1 MPRFRIGIDLGTTNC
16 AIASVAEGGVAD
28 GSVVLSIPQ
37 AETAHSQG
45 IASTL
50 PSCLYLPPGE
60 SGRDA
65 WIAGRWARTRAAE
78 VPGRVVRSAKSW
90 LGHHAVDRHAKFLP
104 LGSPDLA
111 PSELLSPVEAQAALL
126 RTLAATWNVAHPAA
140 PLAEQEVAVT
150 VPASFDPV
158 AQQLT
163 LEAAQLAGFPADTLL
178 LEEPQAA
185 FYAWLEA
192 QAATGE
198 NEAPRPLPGLIVGKP
213 AHVLVVDLGG
223 GTTDFSLFS
232 VEQRPGND
240 LPLLRRLAVSEHLLL
255 GGDNLDLTLAHHVET
270 QLGRGTE
277 LPPTAFAQLLARCR
291 EIKEE
296 ALNGAEGEVG
306 PSNERSW
313 PIAVARPGA
322 SLLTGT
328 LRTEIGSREI
338 GRLLIEGFFPRVG
351 AAERA
356 LRAGGGLREM
366 GLPYARDPAITRHLA
381 EFLRDRPKIDYL
393 LCNGGL
399 TKARRVRER
408 LLQNLTDWQG
418 GRSPE
423 LLENTEPDLA
433 VARGAARFLHLRA
446 RGDSAR
452 IEAGAAHAYYV
463 GVGDTN
469 LLCVLPLGTRPE
481 QPTIAENP
489 GLRALIGQ
497 PAAFPLFWHSRR
509 PGDVAGAIVS
519 TEGDDGFAELPS
531 IETRLAPPK
540 GERIPKDPRV
550 AVRLRTTLRATG
562 LLRVELLC
570 AEPELAW
577 KTPWP
582 LEFALRNHP
591 PAVAHPKPSPSSA
604 GTPAPAEPSLPAP
617 TLPLVPA
624 AAAAMVK
631 RFKQGTVG
639 KDRLTA
645 NAVFTAGER
654 ILGAPRPSWNAS
666 LVRALF
672 DVWSEATTRR
682 PQTTEH
688 EEAWYQVTGFLL
700 RPGRGSPR
708 DPDRLESIWPVL
720 ADVSPKIR
728 PAVKVQRWICARRLA
743 AGLRPEQ
750 AAAIWEQA
758 AADWAGGSAPTAEI
772 ALLAGALE
780 NLPVGL
786 RGDLASRIA
795 GSVLA
800 QPQDGALWKS
810 LGRLLSRVLFHAG
823 TDQVVSPDVVTRIW
837 DQLKEAVVPES
848 ARPDATHAWLRAAR
862 RTGLRPLDVGSGCRN
877 GIDALLRRWGV
888 PDTRRNPLHEV
899 MPVVV
904 AEQSS
909 LVGEGLPAGLSL
921 GGADWAGRTNAI

>member
-16 AIASVAEGGVAD
+16 AIASVAEGGLEE
-28 GSVVLSIPQ
+28 GSVVLPIPQ

-45 IASTL
+45 TASTL
-50 PSCLYLPPGE
+50 PSCLYLPPGK

-65 WIAGRWARTRAAE
+65 WIVGRWARTRAAE
-78 VPGRVVRSAKSW
+78 VPERVVRSAKSW
-90 LGHHAVDRHAKFLP
+90 LGHHAADRHAKFLP

-111 PSELLSPVEAQAALL
+111 PSELLSPVEAQATLL
-126 RTLAATWNVAHPAA
+126 RALATTWNAAHPTAH
-140 PLAEQEVAVT
+140 LAEQEVALT

-163 LEAAQLAGFPADTLL
+163 LEAAQLAGFPAETLL

-185 FYAWLEA
+185 FYAWMETHPTAEA
-192 QAATGE
+192 GKI
-198 NEAPRPLPGLIVGKP
+198 PRPLSGLIEGQP

-232 VEQRPGND
+232 VELRLRTEQPH
-240 LPLLRRLAVSEHLLL
+240 LRRLAVSDHLLL
-255 GGDNLDLTLAHHVET
+255 GGDNLDLALAHHVEA

-296 ALNGAEGEVG
+296 ALDGAGDDVG
-306 PSNERSW
+306 PSNERRW
-313 PIAVARPGA
+313 PIAIARPGA

-328 LRTEIGSREI
+328 LRTEVGSQAVE
-338 GRLLIEGFFPRVG
+338 RLLIEGFFPRVG
-351 AAERA
+351 ASERA
-356 LRAGGGLREM
+356 LRTSAGLREM

-408 LLQNLTDWQG
+408 LLQNLTAWQE
-418 GRSPE
+418 GRPPE
-423 LLENTEPDLA
+423 LLENTDPDLA

-446 RGDSAR
+446 RGDAAR
-452 IEAGAAHAYYV
+452 IEAGAAHSYYV
-463 GVGDTN
+463 GVGDGQ
-469 LLCVLPLGTRPE
+469 LLCVLPLGTGPE

-489 GLRALIGQ
+489 GLRALVGK
-497 PAAFPLFWHSRR
+497 PATFPLFWHSRR
-509 PGDVAGAIVS
+509 PGDAAGAIVS
-519 TEGDDGFAELPS
+519 SGGDNGFSELPS
-531 IETRLAPPK
+531 IETLLAPPK
-540 GERIPKDPRV
+540 GERIPKNPRV

-570 AEPELAW
+570 AEPDLAW
-577 KTPWP
+577 KIPWP
-582 LEFALRNHP
+582 LEFSLRNRPTSVASP
-591 PAVAHPKPSPSSA
+591 P
-604 GTPAPAEPSLPAP
+604 PAPASVGIPALVDSSLPAP
-617 TLPLVPA
+617 TLPLAPA

-654 ILGAPRPSWNAS
+654 ILGAPRPSWNAH

-672 DVWSEATTRR
+672 DAWREATAKLPPT
-682 PQTTEH
+682 PEH

-708 DPDRLESIWPVL
+708 DPDRLESIWPLL
-720 ADVSPKIR
+720 ASASPKIR

-743 AGLRPEQ
+743 AGLSPEQ
-750 AAAIWEQA
+750 AAAIWKQA
-758 AADWAGGSAPTAEI
+758 TVDWPLESAPSAEI

-780 NLPVGL
+780 NLPAAL
-786 RGDLASRIA
+786 RADLAARIA

-800 QPQDGALWKS
+800 HPQDGALWKS

-823 TDQVVSPDVVTRIW
+823 ADQVVSPDTVTQIW
-837 DQLKEAVVPES
+837 DQLKAVEVPEP
-848 ARPDATHAWLRAAR
+848 ARLDATQAWLRAAR

-877 GIDALLRRWGV
+877 GIDSLLRRWGV

-899 MPVVV
+899 VPVVV
-904 AEQSS
+904 AEQAS
-909 LVGEGLPAGLSL
+909 LVGESLPAGLSL
-921 GGADWAGRTNAI
+921 E